1 MGKYHK
7 YSKPTKSNFC
17 CTPHTGLK
25 FVVCAR
31 ITIINRSYYF
41 VLCRCGLLAAA
52 FLRRFGIYWHFVVVE
67 WPYEYTTSGENCFR
81 WHSLKM
87 SDIVPK
93 IAEHVRM
100 GSVFNDLCWL
110 LIDASIWGLTE
121 CVFVCFGGC
130 AATLGGDN
138 KHSFANFWIT
148 ACRRTP
154 KFWRGHHGTCA
165 HHPNRPPPPSGTG
178 KW

>member
-1 MGKYHK
+1 
-7 YSKPTKSNFC
+7 
-17 CTPHTGLK
+17 
-25 FVVCAR
+25 
-31 ITIINRSYYF
+31 
-41 VLCRCGLLAAA
+41 
-52 FLRRFGIYWHFVVVE
+52 
-67 WPYEYTTSGENCFR
+67 
-81 WHSLKM
+81 M

-100 GSVFNDLCWL
+100 SSVFNDLCWL

-165 HHPNRPPPPSGTG
+165 HHSNCPPPPSGVGSDSDHFTPAQPPPHLRVEP
-178 KW
+178 KIFSTWHSHHWSKPDQLFFQVL

>member
-1 MGKYHK
+1 MLY
-7 YSKPTKSNFC
+7 T
-17 CTPHTGLK
+17 
-25 FVVCAR
+25 R
-31 ITIINRSYYF
+31 IERTF
-41 VLCRCGLLAAA
+41 ATL
-52 FLRRFGIYWHFVVVE
+52 VE

-81 WHSLKM
+81 CHSPKM
-87 SDIVPK
+87 RDIVPN

-165 HHPNRPPPPSGTG
+165 HHSNCPPPPSGVGSDSDHFTPAQPAPRVEP
-178 KW
+178 KFFSTWHNHHWSKLDQVFFQVL